1 MDEIPIFGTR
11 VPGASYRYRPSAY
24 AVVTNQEGQ
33 IAIARTPVAC
43 YLPGGGIE
51 ANETPEQ
58 TVVREGQEE
67 CGFVLNPIV
76 TIGRAVEVCY
86 SAEEKA
92 YFEKD
97 SFFIQAEI
105 AGQAEKIEADHELLW
120 LLPQQAISMLTHR
133 SHAWAV
139 QKSVSLCRDQLR

>member
-1 MDEIPIFGTR
+1 
-11 VPGASYRYRPSAY
+11 
-24 AVVTNQEGQ
+24 
-33 IAIARTPVAC
+33 
-43 YLPGGGIE
+43 
-51 ANETPEQ
+51 
-58 TVVREGQEE
+58 
-67 CGFVLNPIV
+67 
-76 TIGRAVEVCY
+76 VEVCY